1 MTGTVSKPRS
11 RPAST
16 RALSA
21 HDYRLLAEFRYLLAK
36 FLAFSEAAAQD
47 AGLSPRQHQALL
59 AIKGFADGDDVSVGE
74 LAERLNIRHHS
85 AVGLADRLVAS
96 GYLMRRTDPNDGRRI
111 FLVLTLAGER
121 KLAAL
126 SAIHRDELQRLTP
139 LLKPLLAQLGA
150 PPEAQNT
157 ETGRLRR
164 SAGRA
169 FMR

>member
-1 MTGTVSKPRS
+1 MAAK
-11 RPAST
+11 
-16 RALSA
+16 RANTPMRARRTTKLSS

-59 AIKGFADGDDVSVGE
+59 AIKGFADGADVSVGD

-85 AVGLADRLVAS
+85 AVGLIDRLVGS
-96 GYLMRRTDPNDGRRI
+96 GYLLRRIDPNDRRRI
-111 FLVLTLAGER
+111 FVVLTLAGEK

-139 LLKPLLAQLGA
+139 LLKPLLAQIA
-150 PPEAQNT
+150 EP
-157 ETGRLRR
+157 
-164 SAGRA
+164 AGRNA
-169 FMR
+169 QKRSG

>member
-1 MTGTVSKPRS
+1 MTAKAPTPRA
-11 RPAST
+11 RPRTA

-36 FLAFSEAAAQD
+36 FLAFSEAAAQA

-59 AIKGFADGDDVSVGE
+59 AIKGFADGQEVSVGA

-96 GYLMRRTDPNDGRRI
+96 GYLMRRTDPEDGRRI
-111 FLVLTLAGER
+111 FLVLTLAGEK

-150 PPEAQNT
+150 
-157 ETGRLRR
+157 
-164 SAGRA
+164 SAKRA
-169 FMR
+169 TRKRAG

>member
-1 MTGTVSKPRS
+1 MTAKVSNSHARS
-11 RPAST
+11 LPAS
-16 RALSA
+16 ALSA
-21 HDYRLLAEFRYLLAK
+21 QDYRLLAEFRYLLAK

-59 AIKGFADGDDVSVGE
+59 AIKGFADGRDVSVGE

-96 GYLMRRTDPNDGRRI
+96 GYLRRRTDPHDGRRI
-111 FLVLTLAGER
+111 FLVLTRAGEK

-150 PPEAQNT
+150 APKRRTQN
-157 ETGRLRR
+157 G
-164 SAGRA
+164 AG
-169 FMR
+169 